1 MKDHLMLNVSNLP
14 ESVEA
19 TEAAMNL
26 PSGGVS
32 LPPLSTTHTLL
43 SVRESMGAEEEPL
56 IQTVECRICQEEDN
70 ISNLESPC
78 ACTGS
83 LKYAHRACVQRW
95 CDEKGDLTCE
105 ICHEPYKHGYTALPR
120 AHPDETTI
128 DIRQAFI
135 LYYSRMIIYCMF
147 FLMRLSSSSLLYS
160 GGWTITGTAFDLH
173 DPRIIAMA
181 QNHIMEAD
189 YDDYSVTNASSAAFC
204 RSAALIGRRR
214 RQVAAALAATEVAFI
229 LQSGQRRGM
238 NFTIAPDSPA
248 TPQHEPIP

>member
-1 MKDHLMLNVSNLP
+1 MKDHLMLNVNNLVIP
-14 ESVEA
+14 ESAEA
-19 TEAAMNL
+19 TEVAMNL

-32 LPPLSTTHTLL
+32 LPPLST
-43 SVRESMGAEEEPL
+43 SQEPL

-83 LKYAHRACVQRW
+83 LKYAHRVCVQRW

-105 ICHEPYKHGYTALPR
+105 ICHEYVLN
-120 AHPDETTI
+120 
-128 DIRQAFI
+128 
-135 LYYSRMIIYCMF
+135 SSF
-147 FLMRLSSSSLLYS
+147 FGVYS
-160 GGWTITGTAFDLH
+160 GGWTITGAAFDLR

-204 RSAALIGRRR
+204 RSAALILFLLRVAGFLLPFYIMAWAINILQGRRR

-248 TPQHEPIP
+248 TPQHERIP

>member
-1 MKDHLMLNVSNLP
+1 MLNVSNLP

-83 LKYAHRACVQRW
+83 LKVFIHPSTFLCILCTFSCKQQKMKSKKKIVQ
-95 CDEKGDLTCE
+95 
-105 ICHEPYKHGYTALPR
+105 
-120 AHPDETTI
+120 
-128 DIRQAFI
+128 
-135 LYYSRMIIYCMF
+135 
-147 FLMRLSSSSLLYS
+147 LSWLFYMSIKY
-160 GGWTITGTAFDLH
+160 
-173 DPRIIAMA
+173 
-181 QNHIMEAD
+181 
-189 YDDYSVTNASSAAFC
+189 
-204 RSAALIGRRR
+204 
-214 RQVAAALAATEVAFI
+214 
-229 LQSGQRRGM
+229 
-238 NFTIAPDSPA
+238 
-248 TPQHEPIP
+248 